1 MSDPRTAAP
10 RRVPVQRPARRPVS
24 RAVRRRRTLV
34 ALAVIV
40 TAIFGFALRS
50 GTSSH
55 PNVSVGRA
63 HTSTTH
69 GSTAAAAAVHL
80 VSTRAGWLLPSPLSR
95 AVAFADGDGILL
107 AGGLDTGQNTVSTVV
122 RIDPGTGAATAA
134 GSLTVP
140 AHDAAGGV
148 IGRQRYVFGGGAQHV
163 SDAVQALQPNGAST
177 VVGHLPQPR
186 ADLAAVT
193 IGSSVYLVGGYDGT
207 NPTLTVLA
215 TADGVQ
221 FRSVAQLPVGVRYPA
236 VAALGDKVFVFGGEL
251 NGRQSSSVQEIDV
264 RAGSARVIGE
274 LPSPRTEASAV
285 QLGGSIYLVGGL
297 AGGAASSNVLRFD
310 PRTMQFS
317 ADGQLPAPVADS
329 AAITIGTS
337 AYLVGGEAAAISSDV
352 TVLHQ
357 TTTAR
362 AASVAAASVRPFAG
376 RLLIADRGN
385 NRLIVVDANK
395 RRSWLYPSATMPAPP
410 GGFYFPDDGF
420 FADHGRSIITNQEEN
435 HTIVR
440 IAFPSGALQWSY
452 GTPKVAG
459 SGPGF
464 LNQPDDA
471 FLLHDGTYTVADAK
485 NCRILHIGVDKQPI
499 SQIGTTG
506 NCVHDP
512 PRNVGYPNGDT
523 PLADGNLLVSEINGS
538 WITEYTPSGVLVWTV
553 HLPITYPSDPQQL
566 GPDLYLVSDYAKPGG
581 ILEFTREGRIVWT
594 YRPTS
599 GDGMLDHPSLAER
612 LPNGLIAVN
621 DDYRHRVAFIDPAT
635 EAIVWQYG
643 RTDQPGTGPDQLNTP
658 DGFDLLLPDGSTP
671 THTQTG

>member
-1 MSDPRTAAP
+1 M
-10 RRVPVQRPARRPVS
+10 
-24 RAVRRRRTLV
+24 
-34 ALAVIV
+34 V
-40 TAIFGFALRS
+40 TAILLLALRPDPS
-50 GTSSH
+50 RHGQ
-55 PNVSVGRA
+55 VSVGRG
-63 HTSTTH
+63 HTSTTR
-69 GSTAAAAAVHL
+69 GASSVPVVRAVAAK
-80 VSTRAGWLLPSPLSR
+80 AGWQLSSALSR
-95 AVAFADGDGILL
+95 AVAFADGNGIIV
-107 AGGLDTGQNTVSTVV
+107 AGGLDRGQNTVSTVV
-122 RIDPGTGAATAA
+122 RFDVAGGAATSF

-148 IGRQRYVFGGGAQHV
+148 VAGQRFVFGGGAQHV
-163 SDAVQALQPNGAST
+163 SDVVQALQSGGPSR

-193 IGSSVYLVGGYDGT
+193 IGANVYLIGGYDGT
-207 NPTLTVLA
+207 NATRAVLA
-215 TADGVQ
+215 TSDGVL
-221 FRSVAQLPVGVRYPA
+221 FHEVAQLPVGVRYPA

-251 NGRQSSSVQEIDV
+251 DGAESSVVQEIDV
-264 RAGSARVIGE
+264 RRGSARVIGQ

-285 QLGGSIYLVGGL
+285 RLGGSIYVVGGL
-297 AGGAASSNVLRFD
+297 AGGSASTDVLRFD
-310 PRTMQFS
+310 PNTTRFS
-317 ADGQLPAPVADS
+317 FDGQLPGPIADS
-329 AAITIGTS
+329 AAVTIGTS
-337 AYLVGGEAAAISSDV
+337 AYLVGGEAVAISSDV
-352 TVLHQ
+352 TVLNQ

-362 AASVAAASVRPFAG
+362 ADAVTPANVRPFAG

-395 RRSWLYPSATMPAPP
+395 QRSWVYPSAAMSAPP

-452 GTPKVAG
+452 GTPKVPG

-471 FLLHDGTYTVADAK
+471 FLLRDGTYTVADAK
-485 NCRILHIGVDKQPI
+485 NCRILHIGADRRPI
-499 SQIGTTG
+499 SQIGVTG
-506 NCVHDP
+506 NCAHDP
-512 PRNVGYPNGDT
+512 PRTVGYPNGDT

-538 WITEYTPSGVLVWTV
+538 WITEYTSSGAFVWTV

-581 ILEFTREGRIVWT
+581 VLEFTREGNIVWT
-594 YRPTS
+594 YRPAS
-599 GDGMLDHPSLAER
+599 GAGMLDHPSLAER

-621 DDYRHRVAFIDPAT
+621 DDYRHRVAFIDPTT
-635 EAIVWQYG
+635 ETIVWQYG
-643 RTDQPGTGPDQLNTP
+643 TTDQPGTGPDQLNTP

-671 THTQTG
+671 THPQTG